1 MHNHLITRAY
11 LEILCFLI
19 SLLCICKARVYALF
33 ATLFDINV
41 ICIGLALKALRI
53 GVTEMIRP
61 LYGKGMLEAL
71 QKKWRPK
78 AP

>member
-11 LEILCFLI
+11 LEILCFLT
-19 SLLCICKARVYALF
+19 SLLCICKARIYALF
-33 ATLFDINV
+33 DTLFDVDV